1 MKRELYTKIPPK
13 SMVRAYREKG
23 PSQLPKGRR
32 KEGTPFFTFNFSLLP
47 IKEGVGLL
55 FHQHLHC
62 LLANLYDSN
71 RVGSAARL
79 PYRKKLRA
87 KTLQAEKYSYSKAA
101 AAPGRVTAAFD
112 CWNVFLAS
120 QRGARVGLFRAPDV
134 PTVVFFCKSVTAV
147 NRRVGVDGQALCQHP
162 CCLSLF
168 YLQSRNQ
175 ISLLHI
181 T

>member
-13 SMVRAYREKG
+13 SMVKAHKEKA

-32 KEGTPFFTFNFSLLP
+32 KEGTAFFTPPLHRGRGRRWVF
-47 IKEGVGLL
+47 L

-101 AAPGRVTAAFD
+101 AAPGRVTADFD

-120 QRGARVGLFRAPDV
+120 QRGAHGAIPRPRCP
-134 PTVVFFCKSVTAV
+134 
-147 NRRVGVDGQALCQHP
+147 N
-162 CCLSLF
+162 CCLL
-168 YLQSRNQ
+168 LQERHCRQPSCR
-175 ISLLHI
+175 S
-181 T
+181 